1 MASTRAATTAGEV
14 TKDNEDADDDSEEE
28 NPPADFDPY
37 LKPQFWYIN
46 ASLFPKRTKDAHSG
60 EYAMTFYP
68 NGGSFLYA
76 RCRFQSLPSSCK
88 GRSHLSFDLLV

>member
-1 MASTRAATTAGEV
+1 MWLPLVLQPQRVKV

-46 ASLFPKRTKDAHSG
+46 ASLFPKRTKDAH
-60 EYAMTFYP
+60 
-68 NGGSFLYA
+68 
-76 RCRFQSLPSSCK
+76 
-88 GRSHLSFDLLV
+88 